1 MYSRAVALLLTLIL
15 SVSSFTVISKEL
27 NKSPINI
34 TANNVIRANLKA
46 LDINLSGAVS
56 KVSLGKDVMVAYTKG
71 NNSLIDESLYNLS
84 QIDFFSP
91 SLHEVSGKKFPL
103 EAQLMFVSKNNKVK
117 IVSILYQTGIY
128 NNNFL
133 SKLINFKNSSDKNN
147 NLSLPIKQILPEGG
161 DYMTYNGSLVTPPF
175 SSGIRWYIMKSLST
189 ITKSQLNKIKNLIKP
204 NNRKIQPLNGRFI
217 LSNS

>member
-1 MYSRAVALLLTLIL
+1 MYARAIALLLTLIL
-15 SVSSFTVISKEL
+15 SVSSFAVICKEL

-56 KVSLGKDVMVAYTKG
+56 KVSLGKDVMVAYAKG

-103 EAQLMFVSKNNKVK
+103 EAQLIFVSKNNKVK
-117 IVSILYQTGIY
+117 IVSILYQTGVY
-128 NNNFL
+128 SNNFL

-189 ITKSQLNKIKNLIKP
+189 ITKSQLNKIKSLIRP
-204 NNRKIQPLNGRFI
+204 NNRKIQSLNGRFI

>member
-1 MYSRAVALLLTLIL
+1 MYARAIALLLTLIL
-15 SVSSFTVISKEL
+15 SVSSFTVICKEL

-56 KVSLGKDVMVAYTKG
+56 KVSLGKDVMVAYAKG
-71 NNSLIDESLYNLS
+71 NNSLIDGSLYNLS

-103 EAQLMFVSKNNKVK
+103 EAQLIFVSKNNKVK
-117 IVSILYQTGIY
+117 IVSILYQTGVY
-128 NNNFL
+128 SNNFL

-189 ITKSQLNKIKNLIKP
+189 ITKSQLNKIKSLIRP
-204 NNRKIQPLNGRFI
+204 NNRKIQPLNARFI

>member
-15 SVSSFTVISKEL
+15 SVSSFTVICKEL

>member
-15 SVSSFTVISKEL
+15 SVSSFTVICKEL

-117 IVSILYQTGIY
+117 IVSILYQTGVY

>member
-1 MYSRAVALLLTLIL
+1 MLVLYLFVFSQ
-15 SVSSFTVISKEL
+15 
-27 NKSPINI
+27 NI
-34 TANNVIRANLKA
+34 TANNVIIANLKA

-117 IVSILYQTGIY
+117 IVSILYQTGVY

>member
-15 SVSSFTVISKEL
+15 SVSSFTAICKEL

-46 LDINLSGAVS
+46 LDINLSGEVS

-117 IVSILYQTGIY
+117 IVSILYQTGVY
-128 NNNFL
+128 SNNFL

>member
-1 MYSRAVALLLTLIL
+1 MYSRTVALLLTLIL
-15 SVSSFTVISKEL
+15 SVSSFTVICKAL

-56 KVSLGKDVMVAYTKG
+56 KVSLGKDVMVAYAKG
-71 NNSLIDESLYNLS
+71 NNSLIDGSLYNLS

-117 IVSILYQTGIY
+117 IVSILYQTGVY

-175 SSGIRWYIMKSLST
+175 SSGVRWYIMKSLST